1 MKRSR
6 FFSLL
11 LILSL
16 VSALCVSPACASSD
30 AALQTVSFP
39 ATGVEIDLPAD
50 IDGLLYITRDL
61 KMDTFSRGAER
72 WYFSDPP
79 AVRGIFSYPLASFR

>member
-6 FFSLL
+6 LFSLL

-50 IDGLLYITRDL
+50 IDGLLYITRDP
-61 KMDTFSRGAER
+61 SRRRNA
-72 WYFSDPP
+72 
-79 AVRGIFSYPLASFR
+79 ASFPNRWPPSRKRIMP

>member
-16 VSALCVSPACASSD
+16 VSALCVSPACASSE

-50 IDGLLYITRDL
+50 IDGLLQGRRRQHEHPEAAVAGGLRCL
-61 KMDTFSRGAER
+61 KI
-72 WYFSDPP
+72 
-79 AVRGIFSYPLASFR
+79 VLL